1 MMSHV
6 MQKPV
11 RRLLASGCA
20 VLLSVTLSTAAVADK
35 PRLKFKGKGPV
46 CMCANGG
53 LTEEDISR
61 ANEAR
66 QSRRDPVQALNDRQ
80 NKEGR
85 GGNRDESN
93 NQESK

>member
-1 MMSHV
+1 MHKRIYRILVTGCVAV
-6 MQKPV
+6 MF
-11 RRLLASGCA
+11 A
-20 VLLSVTLSTAAVADK
+20 TLSTAAEADK

-53 LTEEDISR
+53 LTEEDIRR

-66 QSRRDPVQALNDRQ
+66 QSRREPVRDKQGRQ
-80 NKEGR
+80 NREGR

-93 NQESK
+93 NQE

>member
-1 MMSHV
+1 MENIMHKRICRILV
-6 MQKPV
+6 T
-11 RRLLASGCA
+11 GCVA
-20 VLLSVTLSTAAVADK
+20 ILFAGLSTAAVADK

-53 LTEEDISR
+53 LTEDDIRR

-66 QSRRDPVQALNDRQ
+66 QSRLESTRGQQDRQ
-80 NKEGR
+80 NTEGR

-93 NQESK
+93 NQESN